1 MANVLDDLG
10 VRIATAISGTVGTD
24 IFKSTLPPSPDACVS
39 LFESGGLA
47 PEKRFGTKGIE
58 WERPAVQVVVR
69 GAPNDYATAR
79 ATIQTIYES
88 IAEIETEDLS
98 GTRYYLSNPQQNPFA
113 LGVDEQERPTVAFNV
128 LLTKDKN
135 A

>member
-10 VRIATAISGTVGTD
+10 VRIATAISGTVGTN
-24 IFKSTLPPSPDACVS
+24 IFKSTMPPSPDACVA
-39 LFESGGLA
+39 LYETGGQA

-69 GAPNDYATAR
+69 GAANDYETAR
-79 ATIQTIYES
+79 ATIQTIYENV
-88 IAEIETEDLS
+88 AEIETEDLS
-98 GTRYYLSNPQQNPFA
+98 GTRYYLSEPLQNPFA
-113 LGVDEQERPTVAFNV
+113 LDVDEKERPSLAVNF

-135 A
+135 S

>member
-24 IFKSTLPPSPDACVS
+24 IFKSTLPPSPDASVA
-39 LFESGGLA
+39 LYETGGLA

-69 GAPNDYATAR
+69 GAPNDYSTPR
-79 ATIQTIYES
+79 ATIQTIFES
-88 IAEIETEDLS
+88 LAEIETEDLS
-98 GTRYYLSNPQQNPFA
+98 GTRYYLSEPMQNPFA
-113 LGVDEQERPTVAFNV
+113 LDVDEQDRPSLAFNV
-128 LLTKDKN
+128 ILTKDKN
-135 A
+135 S